1 MVRTVNFL
9 QRRRKME
16 KYKEIYRV
24 LLKLCENEELRL
36 IEAELEDESIICKRE
51 KDMIILNTKN
61 KNE

>member
-1 MVRTVNFL
+1 
-9 QRRRKME
+9 ME